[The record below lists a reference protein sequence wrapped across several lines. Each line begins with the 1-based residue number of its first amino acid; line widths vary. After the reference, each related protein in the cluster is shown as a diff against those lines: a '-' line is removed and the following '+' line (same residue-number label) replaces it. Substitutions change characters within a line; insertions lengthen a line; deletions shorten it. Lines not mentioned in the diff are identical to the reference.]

1 MLSRLRFIL
10 PLGALALAACSSQVS
25 LGDPTPGVHPVD
37 PGEDPG
43 PTLVVPDPKPALTYP
58 EGPYGKVKGATIDN
72 MSWEGYRDGTG
83 EWTTISLLDYYNP
96 DLDPARPKALKLEMA
111 ATW

>member
-1 MLSRLRFIL
+1 MQRVTRLILL

-37 PGEDPG
+37 PGGTTP
-43 PTLVVPDPKPALTYP
+43 PVLAIPDPKPELTYP
-58 EGPYGKVKGATIDN
+58 EGPYGKTAGSVIPN
-72 MSWEGYRDGTG
+72 LSWEGYKNGTG
-83 EWTTISLLDYYNP
+83 DWGTISLLDYYDP
-96 DLDPARPKALKLEMA
+96 DGSKGINAIKVNLA